1 MGRPKGSKNRAP
13 IGGGSRRDADVSPV
27 VQNWKTDHTSDHPGF
42 KRQFMRENEVADR
55 GRSKVVHDRRTGE
68 NVRVAGWSVVA
79 EADAGLVRERPDLA
93 APIDTVARMGP
104 HVLMEIPDA
113 DWELLQHEKDAVPD
127 ALANR
132 LMRGQASEDVGSDLV
147 RFRQEQYAAHPAL
160 MGGRAQTQG

>member
-1 MGRPKGSKNRAP
+1 MPRTCSWA
-13 IGGGSRRDADVSPV
+13 IATRRLLRQYPPLPEYGADAKAADV
-27 VQNWKTDHTSDHPGF
+27 DHTARRF
-42 KRQFMRENEVADR
+42 EKT
-55 GRSKVVHDRRTGE
+55 VVGALET
-68 NVRVAGWSVVA
+68 
-79 EADAGLVRERPDLA
+79 LVRERPDLA

-104 HVLMEIPDA
+104 HVLMEIPEA